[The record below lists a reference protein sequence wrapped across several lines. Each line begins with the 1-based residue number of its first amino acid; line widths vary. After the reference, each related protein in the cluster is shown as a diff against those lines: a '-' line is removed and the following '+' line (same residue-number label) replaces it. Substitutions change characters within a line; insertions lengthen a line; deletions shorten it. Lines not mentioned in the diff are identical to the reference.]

1 MELEDTDNGR
11 YLRLRLPVAAGS
23 LIIAVLLSTSGTLWA
38 LSLAGAEQKIIN
50 TITGRRLDKIE
61 SRWEEVSRSLVA
73 IAATQSALVAT
84 QTQILARL
92 SAGGGAR

>member
-50 TITGRRLDKIE
+50 AITGRRLDKIE